1 MLIDLKAHY
10 LDLIVNALEAA
21 GMAVLHRP
29 DPTGGDSKGVIYVCP
44 APRREPAGLSE
55 RTVTTTKSEIVVAYD
70 FGPEKFILAAQFR
83 DSRVPFKWSGSYQD
97 GLDDLW
103 PALAKALASN
113 RLTDKRRAA

>member
-29 DPTGGDSKGVIYVCP
+29 DPTGGESKGVLYVCP
-44 APRREPAGLSE
+44 DPRADGARPQARS
-55 RTVTTTKSEIVVAYD
+55 TKSEIVVAYD
-70 FGPEKFILAAQFR
+70 FGPEGFLLAAQFR
-83 DSRVPFKWSGSYQD
+83 DSRTPFKWSGSYQD